1 MTRLTERDHE
11 LVTEAVT
18 KAERATSGEIV
29 VVAAARSTPITT
41 SPSIALLAMLIV
53 PAALALVPK
62 S

>member
-11 LVTEAVT
+11 LVTAAVT

-29 VVAAARSTPITT
+29 VAAGGAPRPRRR
-41 SPSIALLAMLIV
+41 PVALLAMLIV